1 MSHYATRA
9 YANVGVNTA
18 IESASPHKLV
28 LMLYDALLKQLRI
41 AKLHLERGEIAPKA
55 AAISKAMALIDQGLR
70 PGLDLERGGSIA
82 AQLLALYDYST
93 ERLFHAN
100 LKNDVKPVEE
110 VIRLIEPIRGAWA
123 TINPDAAHSGNAP
136 VNTPG
141 APSPSPS
148 QNQNPQGKSR

>member
-41 AKLHLERGEIAPKA
+41 ARGEIGPKA
-55 AAISKAMALIDQGLR
+55 AAISKAMTLIDQGLR

-93 ERLFHAN
+93 ERLFQAN
-100 LKNDVKPVEE
+100 LKNDV
-110 VIRLIEPIRGAWA
+110 
-123 TINPDAAHSGNAP
+123 
-136 VNTPG
+136 
-141 APSPSPS
+141 
-148 QNQNPQGKSR
+148 

>member
-18 IESASPHKLV
+18 VESASPHKLV

-41 AKLHLERGEIAPKA
+41 AKLHLERAEIAPKA
-55 AAISKAMALIDQGLR
+55 AAISKALALVDQGLR

-93 ERLFHAN
+93 TRLLHAN
-100 LKNDVKPVEE
+100 LHNDVAAVEE
-110 VIRLIEPIRGAWA
+110 VIRLMEPLRSAWSQ
-123 TINPDAAHSGNAP
+123 INPDAQPPAASGQ
-136 VNTPG
+136 PG
-141 APSPSPS
+141 AGTSG
-148 QNQNPQGKSR
+148 PQGATR

>member
-41 AKLHLERGEIAPKA
+41 AKLHLERGEIGPKA

-93 ERLFHAN
+93 ERLFQAN

-123 TINPDAAHSGNAP
+123 TINPDAALSGSGPGNAP
-136 VNTPG
+136 GTPVP
-141 APSPSPS
+141 AQNPS
-148 QNQNPQGKSR
+148 PQGKTR